1 LYAYINGNEYVYR
14 GLRHSIIILIYFSW
28 NVDYNVKSLRI
39 PRRLFYHSLDCGYW
53 NIFPN
58 QVFLSDPLY
67 NLRHITDQKH
77 SIHHRQLT
85 LAMRRSISTPK
96 YAWDRH
102 YTNINP
108 DHCLASRW
116 DELSQTFL
124 CDFNQFAVQH
134 YQLFLNFTA
143 ITKPPVHVP
152 NYGELLTYTQL
163 CTVKDSISLHEVDSA
178 NLRALYCDRNSDSP
192 RLRPISLSSPFSF
205 ETWVTLGFLLL
216 FCAIAS
222 SFTIFDTQSDSKI
235 RTSISFLRTIFNSI
249 SEIIICLLE
258 KDMGRKIFTKALI
271 GLIVICVGNDY
282 KNYLT
287 IELVFPR
294 ASEAIS
300 TLTELL
306 DLNFNLLQPVNVKQ
320 IGNVKLP
327 YLKEL
332 NYHLEIDEPK
342 REKYVREVERWW
354 KLILFSDDSISNEPA
369 SATSK
374 NAWIV
379 NAPYH
384 IQVYNLSLI
393 TQRNYPLSCHFVRS
407 PFAHQFRELYF
418 FNPKAEEFKWW
429 TTKFLD
435 HGLFVFW
442 KRLESQAHLISALC
456 VAQDAFKKVKFKLN

>member
-1 LYAYINGNEYVYR
+1 
-14 GLRHSIIILIYFSW
+14 
-28 NVDYNVKSLRI
+28 
-39 PRRLFYHSLDCGYW
+39 
-53 NIFPN
+53 
-58 QVFLSDPLY
+58 
-67 NLRHITDQKH
+67 
-77 SIHHRQLT
+77 
-85 LAMRRSISTPK
+85 M
-96 YAWDRH
+96 
-102 YTNINP
+102 
-108 DHCLASRW
+108 
-116 DELSQTFL
+116 FL
-124 CDFNQFAVQH
+124 CDFNQFAIQH

-152 NYGELLTYTQL
+152 NYGELLTPTKLYS
-163 CTVKDSISLHEVDSA
+163 VKDSISLHAVDST
-178 NLRALYCDRNSDSP
+178 NIRALYCDRNSESP
-192 RLRPISLSSPFSF
+192 RLRPISLSSPFSI

-222 SFTIFDTQSDSKI
+222 SFTVFDTHSDSKLM
-235 RTSISFLRTIFNSI
+235 TSIIFLRTIFNSLV
-249 SEIIICLLE
+249 ELNMCLLE
-258 KDMGRKIFTKALI
+258 KDVGRKNCTKALI

-287 IELVFPR
+287 IDLVFPR

-332 NYHLEIDEPK
+332 NYHLEIDETK

-354 KLILFSDDSISNEPA
+354 KLILFSEDSISSELT

-374 NAWIV
+374 NAWIL

-384 IQVYNLSLI
+384 IQVYNLNLI
-393 TQRNYPLSCHFVRS
+393 IQRNYPLSCHFVRRS
-407 PFAHQFRELYF
+407 FAHQFRELYF
-418 FNPKAEEFKWW
+418 LNPKAEEFKWW

-442 KRLESQAHLISALC
+442 KRLESHKLTLYQRYVLLRMRSKKSNSSSTETLDISNFIGQVHLIVFYTSISVLTAICIAIFLLEC
-456 VAQDAFKKVKFKLN
+456 AIPKARELSLFVQVKVKHVSLQLLWTIVRFLFLMSRLIGSLYESRNRS